1 MPKQQQPCK
10 LPGAETTAAMQTT
23 RSALTSGIIRKVRG
37 DVVKKMNTDDTSETD
52 AMAETDPMAE
62 TDAMTETDALLEKK
76 TDQWEFTSWLKW
88 S

>member
-1 MPKQQQPCK
+1 M
-10 LPGAETTAAMQTT
+10 
-23 RSALTSGIIRKVRG
+23 
-37 DVVKKMNTDDTSETD
+37 KKMNTDDTS
-52 AMAETDPMAE
+52 ETDPMAE